1 MQRLLKYLK
10 PFIFLLILAIALLFL
25 QANADLALPDYLSKI
40 VNVGIQAGGI
50 ENAIPQAIRQTEM
63 ERLMLFFTAEEK
75 ERVLNDYTLVDQSS
89 PDYNR
94 YLSQYPALKDGAIYV
109 LNPIDQAETDWL
121 NPVMAKALLVV
132 YGIEQ
137 GMADPTKVSTLGQM
151 NFNGFDISKLPPG
164 TDLFKYMEQMP
175 PAALSQISE
184 GINKRL
190 EAMGS
195 SSLIQAAAEPIQ
207 AEYAALG
214 MDVGAVSHKYILN
227 TGKLMLL
234 LTLLSVLCNIGV
246 GFLSSRIAAGFSRN
260 LRKAVFSKVESFSSG
275 EFEKFSTASLITRT
289 TNDITQI
296 QMVVIMM
303 VRMVFYAPIIGV
315 GGVMRAISKDS
326 SMWWILALAVGI
338 LILLIFIIFNI
349 AVPKFKIIQSLID
362 RLNLITRENLSGMM
376 VIRAFNRQDF
386 ELKRFD
392 KANRDLTSTS
402 LFVNRVMAVMMPIM
416 MLVLNGISLLI
427 IWVGGKQVAA
437 SNMQVG
443 DILAFMQY
451 GMQIIFAFL
460 MLSVMFIILPRAQ
473 VSANRIADVLETE
486 PSIVDP
492 ENPQSFPPDG
502 KGLLE
507 FRNVSFRYP
516 DAEEYILHDISFVAQ
531 PGKVTGIIGPT
542 GSGKSTLVNLI
553 PRFYDVTDGA
563 ILIDGVDIRNVTQH
577 ELRKRIGFVPQK
589 SSLFSGTIESNLRF
603 GNENAPEDLLYKA
616 AEIAQATEFIEAK
629 PEKMNAEISQGG
641 TNVSGGQ
648 KQRLS
653 IARAL
658 VKQAPINI
666 FDDSFSALDFKTDA
680 ALRQALKQQATPGTL
695 LLVTQR
701 VASIMN
707 ADQIIVLDEG
717 RIVGKG
723 KHQDLMKT
731 CEIYKDIALS
741 QLSMEELA

>member
-1 MQRLLKYLK
+1 M
-10 PFIFLLILAIALLFL
+10 
-25 QANADLALPDYLSKI
+25 
-40 VNVGIQAGGI
+40 
-50 ENAIPQAIRQTEM
+50 
-63 ERLMLFFTAEEK
+63 
-75 ERVLNDYTLVDQSS
+75 
-89 PDYNR
+89 
-94 YLSQYPALKDGAIYV
+94 
-109 LNPIDQAETDWL
+109 
-121 NPVMAKALLVV
+121 
-132 YGIEQ
+132 
-137 GMADPTKVSTLGQM
+137 
-151 NFNGFDISKLPPG
+151 
-164 TDLFKYMEQMP
+164 
-175 PAALSQISE
+175 
-184 GINKRL
+184 
-190 EAMGS
+190 
-195 SSLIQAAAEPIQ
+195 
-207 AEYAALG
+207 
-214 MDVGAVSHKYILN
+214 
-227 TGKLMLL
+227 
-234 LTLLSVLCNIGV
+234 
-246 GFLSSRIAAGFSRN
+246 
-260 LRKAVFSKVESFSSG
+260 
-275 EFEKFSTASLITRT
+275 
-289 TNDITQI
+289 
-296 QMVVIMM
+296 
-303 VRMVFYAPIIGV
+303 
-315 GGVMRAISKDS
+315 
-326 SMWWILALAVGI
+326 
-338 LILLIFIIFNI
+338 
-349 AVPKFKIIQSLID
+349 
-362 RLNLITRENLSGMM
+362 
-376 VIRAFNRQDF
+376 
-386 ELKRFD
+386 
-392 KANRDLTSTS
+392 
-402 LFVNRVMAVMMPIM
+402 
-416 MLVLNGISLLI
+416 
-427 IWVGGKQVAA
+427 
-437 SNMQVG
+437 
-443 DILAFMQY
+443 
-451 GMQIIFAFL
+451 
-460 MLSVMFIILPRAQ
+460 
-473 VSANRIADVLETE
+473 
-486 PSIVDP
+486 
-492 ENPQSFPPDG
+492 
-502 KGLLE
+502 E

-603 GNENAPEDLLYKA
+603 GNENAPEELLYKA

-629 PEKMNAEISQGG
+629 PEKMDAEISQGG